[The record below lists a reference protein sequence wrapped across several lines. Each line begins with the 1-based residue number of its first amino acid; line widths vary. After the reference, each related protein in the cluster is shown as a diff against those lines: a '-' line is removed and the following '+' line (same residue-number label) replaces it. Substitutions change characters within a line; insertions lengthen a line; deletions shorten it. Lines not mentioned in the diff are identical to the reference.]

1 MVKAAREA
9 FQIAF
14 EQLGGPKALTDWGR
28 DNPTQFYTMYSKLI
42 PQQIEASFAPAD
54 VSEAPL
60 SEREWS
66 ALAQNAA

>member
-1 MVKAAREA
+1 MGKAVREA
-9 FQIAF
+9 FQLAF
-14 EQLGGPKALTDWGR
+14 EELGGPAALAAWGR
-28 DNPTQFYTMYSKLI
+28 DNPTQFYTMFSKLI